1 MMKNKDLKNIRGA
14 TMTEYVLL
22 IGLIAAAAVMGLT
35 SVGNSLTSFF
45 DDLSKTISSAT
56 KAIK

>member
-1 MMKNKDLKNIRGA
+1 MKNKDLKNIRGA

>member
-1 MMKNKDLKNIRGA
+1 
-14 TMTEYVLL
+14 MTEYVLL
-22 IGLIAAAAVMGLT
+22 IGLIAGAAALALT

-45 DDLSKTISSAT
+45 DDLSKTINSAT